1 MTKKTVQIKLKN
13 EAYQELKSEIDNYKR
28 IYVDPTD
35 EYGQSGGRLNYYAGS
50 FEKNHNCEE

>member
-1 MTKKTVQIKLKN
+1 MTKKTVKIFFKN
-13 EAYQELKSEIDNYKR
+13 VAYQDLKIEIDNYKR

-50 FEKNHNCEE
+50 FEKNP